1 MGFIKWAQWQVG
13 AQTHL
18 MQKLK
23 NPWPWFLHNIKNQPH
38 HTTPQETPLQVPSY
52 NPLSSP
58 PPNRELFFFSS
69 EKYGNISLGREED
82 PKNKREKRS
91 KSLQL
96 YHCIE
101 KVHHQP
107 TKASSF
113 VYNVENPKKI
123 YAPPQGTKNLK
134 LLVKWQVRF
143 EETGACLPFPGLQL
157 SNVHQWSQHK
167 LEQLNTKI
175 IPCCNNFSNHLS
187 EAPKCFGTGKGEKRM
202 IQETKVWNKTTLNH
216 TKKWSKNVKPK
227 ESFKPIEKLHRL
239 ISNKIIPP

>member
-38 HTTPQETPLQVPSY
+38 HTTPPHKRHHSKFQVTTHFHLHPLTVNS
-52 NPLSSP
+52 
-58 PPNRELFFFSS
+58 FFSS

-167 LEQLNTKI
+167 LEQLKTKI
-175 IPCCNNFSNHLS
+175 IPCCITFLTICQRLPNASAL
-187 EAPKCFGTGKGEKRM
+187 GKG
-202 IQETKVWNKTTLNH
+202 
-216 TKKWSKNVKPK
+216 KKEWYKKQKSEIKQ
-227 ESFKPIEKLHRL
+227 L
-239 ISNKIIPP
+239 